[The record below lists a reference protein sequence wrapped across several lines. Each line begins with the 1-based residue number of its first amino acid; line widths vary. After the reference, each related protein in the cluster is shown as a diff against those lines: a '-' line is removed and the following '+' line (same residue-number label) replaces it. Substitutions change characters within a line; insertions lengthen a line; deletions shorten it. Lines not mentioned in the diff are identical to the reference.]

1 MRCGRTGPPTGAL
14 ARIRLPGGMITAA
27 QLATLASVASDFGSA
42 TLELTARGN
51 VRLRGIRDVAAVADA
66 VAKAGL
72 LPSATHERVRNIV
85 ASPPSRRAGSW
96 AGDDAG
102 IRSGEARRGDPRRAS
117 RLAELGGR
125 FWFGG
130 LDDVAPLAD
139 VSAWAPTRRRAGV
152 PTTVPDRC

>member
-1 MRCGRTGPPTGAL
+1 MAGTRDADACPGALRPHQAADGAL

-51 VRLRGIRDVAAVADA
+51 VQLRGIRDVAAVADA

-85 ASPPSRRAGSW
+85 ARRCPAGP
-96 AGDDAG
+96 AG
-102 IRSGEARRGDPRRAS
+102 
-117 RLAELGGR
+117 
-125 FWFGG
+125 
-130 LDDVAPLAD
+130 
-139 VSAWAPTRRRAGV
+139 
-152 PTTVPDRC
+152 